1 MVRHLV
7 DEYGADVN
15 LTNGSFKSM
24 LTIAIIDRNEEA
36 IKFLVEEMKADID
49 IQVNSPRK
57 IVINFEHKIK
67 NYYTI
72 YTCLQS
78 AFQA

>member
-49 IQVNSPRK
+49 IQVNNQWK
-57 IVINFEHKIK
+57 TITEMFVIQ
-67 NYYTI
+67 T
-72 YTCLQS
+72 
-78 AFQA
+78 

>member
-49 IQVNSPRK
+49 IQVNSPWK
-57 IVINFEHKIK
+57 TITEMYVIQ
-67 NYYTI
+67 T
-72 YTCLQS
+72 
-78 AFQA
+78 

>member
-49 IQVNSPRK
+49 IQVKNQWK
-57 IVINFEHKIK
+57 TITEMFVIQ
-67 NYYTI
+67 T
-72 YTCLQS
+72 
-78 AFQA
+78 

>member
-24 LTIAIIDRNEEA
+24 LTIAIIDRNEES

-49 IQVNSPRK
+49 IQVNNQWK
-57 IVINFEHKIK
+57 TITEMYVIQ
-67 NYYTI
+67 T
-72 YTCLQS
+72 
-78 AFQA
+78 

>member
-49 IQVNSPRK
+49 IQVNS
-57 IVINFEHKIK
+57 
-67 NYYTI
+67 
-72 YTCLQS
+72 Q
-78 AFQA
+78 